1 MRRALLLVL
10 LFLLLA
16 TGLFLGSRNA
26 QPVTLDYYFGT
37 FELSLAVALILSLL
51 AGIVLGALA
60 VYIGSVLRLQAA
72 NRRLRRELKSQADPA
87 TERLLADE

>member
-10 LFLLLA
+10 LFSLLA
-16 TGLFLGSRNA
+16 LGLFLGGRNA
-26 QPVTLDYYFGT
+26 QPVTLDYYFGA
-37 FELSLAVALILSLL
+37 FQLSLAVALILSLL

-60 VYIGSVLRLQAA
+60 VYFGTVVRLQSR